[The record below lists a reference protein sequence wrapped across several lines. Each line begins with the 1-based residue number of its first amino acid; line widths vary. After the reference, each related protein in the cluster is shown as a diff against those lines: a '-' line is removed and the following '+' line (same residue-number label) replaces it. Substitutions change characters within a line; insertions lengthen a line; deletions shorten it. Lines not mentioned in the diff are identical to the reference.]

1 MFVDDEERI
10 LNALK
15 SIFRANYHVF
25 TATDGAQALDFIK
38 KFSVH
43 VVVSDQRMPGMT
55 GVQVLRQLKEAAP
68 NTVRILLTGYSD
80 LASIVGSINEGE
92 VFRFISKPWDN
103 QEIQRVVADAVA
115 IATELQEAA
124 AAPPSTVEKMTA
136 GILVVD
142 PKDDIFRSVH
152 HLFAATC
159 PVLHA
164 ADLDEAF
171 KILADREIALIV
183 ADIESARDEAIATFK
198 LLKQDHPEIL
208 AIVLTEASDSELVIE
223 LINQAQIF
231 RFLNKPVN
239 VRLLTQHVQS
249 ALTRYQS
256 FKQTPQLLQQH
267 KVAQASV
274 TETLADKIRSRIGAL
289 RSWLRPVIR

>member
-1 MFVDDEERI
+1 
-10 LNALK
+10 
-15 SIFRANYHVF
+15 
-25 TATDGAQALDFIK
+25 
-38 KFSVH
+38 
-43 VVVSDQRMPGMT
+43 MT

-92 VFRFISKPWDN
+92 VFRFVSKPWDN

-124 AAPPSTVEKMTA
+124 AAPPSTVEKMA
-136 GILVVD
+136 AAILVVD

-152 HLFAATC
+152 QLFAATC

-267 KVAQASV
+267 KVAQARV

>member
-1 MFVDDEERI
+1 
-10 LNALK
+10 
-15 SIFRANYHVF
+15 
-25 TATDGAQALDFIK
+25 
-38 KFSVH
+38 
-43 VVVSDQRMPGMT
+43 MT
-55 GVQVLRQLKEAAP
+55 GVQLLRQLKEAAP

-103 QEIQRVVADAVA
+103 QEIQRVVAEAVA

-124 AAPPSTVEKMTA
+124 AAPVTAVEKMAA

-142 PKDDIFRSVH
+142 PAEEIFRSVH

-164 ADLDEAF
+164 ADLDNAF
-171 KILADREIALIV
+171 KILAEQEIALIL

-208 AIVLTEASDSELVIE
+208 TIVLTEASDSELVIE

-239 VRLLTQHVQS
+239 VKLLTQHVHS

-256 FKQTPQLLQQH
+256 FKQAPQLLQQH
-267 KVAQASV
+267 KVARASV
-274 TETLADKIRSRIGAL
+274 GESLAEKIRARIGSL

>member
-1 MFVDDEERI
+1 
-10 LNALK
+10 
-15 SIFRANYHVF
+15 
-25 TATDGAQALDFIK
+25 
-38 KFSVH
+38 
-43 VVVSDQRMPGMT
+43 
-55 GVQVLRQLKEAAP
+55 
-68 NTVRILLTGYSD
+68 
-80 LASIVGSINEGE
+80 
-92 VFRFISKPWDN
+92 
-103 QEIQRVVADAVA
+103 
-115 IATELQEAA
+115 
-124 AAPPSTVEKMTA
+124 MTA

-152 HLFAATC
+152 QLFAATC

-171 KILADREIALIV
+171 KILADQEIALIV

-239 VRLLTQHVQS
+239 VKLLTQHVQS